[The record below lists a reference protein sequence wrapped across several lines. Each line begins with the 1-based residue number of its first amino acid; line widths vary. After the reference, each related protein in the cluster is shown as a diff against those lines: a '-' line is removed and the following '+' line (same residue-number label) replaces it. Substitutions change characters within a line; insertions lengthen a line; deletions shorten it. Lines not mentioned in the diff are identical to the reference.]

1 MNKEKHS
8 ADRRTS
14 RRRFL
19 TASTLASASLATS
32 LVSGGEREIGIK
44 GNLQGLVHVAY
55 FWLKNP
61 ESEEDRQALI
71 DGVKQLAQVPSVKAL
86 HVGIP
91 AITEKR
97 DVVDNSFQVA
107 EIMLFDSVEDQ
118 KTYQDHPLHQQF
130 IEQHAHLWD
139 RVVVHDSVS
148 A

>member
-1 MNKEKHS
+1 MNVEKRNS
-8 ADRRTS
+8 RSGTS

-19 TASTLASASLATS
+19 TASTLAGASLATS
-32 LVSGGEREIGIK
+32 LVSGGEYESGKI

-61 ESEEDRQALI
+61 GSEEDRQTLI
-71 DGVKQLAQVPSVKAL
+71 DGIKQLAQIPSVKTL

-91 AITEKR
+91 ATTEKR

-130 IEQHAHLWD
+130 VEQHAHLWD